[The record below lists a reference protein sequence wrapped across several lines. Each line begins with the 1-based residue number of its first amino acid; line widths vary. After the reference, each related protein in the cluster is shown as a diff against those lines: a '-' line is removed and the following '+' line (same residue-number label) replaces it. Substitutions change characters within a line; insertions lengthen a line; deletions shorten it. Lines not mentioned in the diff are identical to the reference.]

1 MDAINQTFLF
11 YGYSAA
17 WIIVLAFVLILVR
30 RGRRIDH
37 ELSRLKALVEDKE
50 K

>member
-1 MDAINQTFLF
+1 MDLNQTYFF

-17 WIIVLAFVLILVR
+17 WLIVLGFILILIR
-30 RGRRIDH
+30 RGQQINS
-37 ELSRLKALVEDKE
+37 ELQRLKALVEDKD